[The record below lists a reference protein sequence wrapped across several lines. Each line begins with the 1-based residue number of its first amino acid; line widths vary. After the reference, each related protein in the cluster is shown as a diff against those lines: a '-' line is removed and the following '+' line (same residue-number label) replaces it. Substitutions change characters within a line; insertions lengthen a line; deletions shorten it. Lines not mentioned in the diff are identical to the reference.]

1 MPAPDKAFFENKLG
15 KSLTDVEYSTLL
27 NKGGWSATPA
37 VSPYGPGQFP
47 VEAPPPGIAAAP
59 SGPNAPPLLASL
71 SPGAASMWEGA
82 PAGVQSSMT
91 PVSDTTM
98 GAPNTAGAGLAGQV
112 KKAAWMTGA
121 STEDGP
127 GFGAAPRPD
136 GAPAGAPSAGPLAPA
151 GGLPPKPAMGGGG
164 GGGGGGS
171 GLGGAPTLAQLQSK
185 FLLPGEQAEWE
196 RQMAYEQGQVEKQ
209 KKLMDLE
216 ITSQEAIAAEQL
228 GATKAYAAAQQKQVE
243 DDAAFQD
250 WHSKEMQAL
259 QGESDKAAA
268 MKLDSNRMFRY
279 ANTGDAVLAGVAM
292 ALGAIGGAMAQTT
305 GATHDNPFVTSLNK
319 AIERDLAQQQ
329 VEIEQA
335 KSGVARKEGILSQR
349 YKQYGDMKVAKNAAA
364 LDAYKIALVQLNQK
378 AALMGT
384 EAAKLNAEKAG
395 AALQNQIDS
404 KSAQHDLYLQA
415 QWKQYQQAQ
424 AQAAAAAAW
433 AQQQEAKKRDSK
445 VFDAQLDVAKKR
457 AGDIGGSVAVL
468 DTPKTLANGN
478 VLPAGSAVVLD
489 AQGNIDVSG
498 TDAANK
504 QVSVPTV
511 AGFSAEG
518 KPMYG
523 GATLIDKGDKKV
535 WDDQVKSY
543 TAIKQQLKIIEDL
556 RKKHGGGAL
565 PVPWN
570 ADDRKAAEAAASNIH
585 GLLKGP
591 AMLNLGAVSGTDM
604 KFLTAQVPEQ
614 PLSTAGPVEAVT
626 GQDPYGTQLKAFET
640 SIDNAYKAGE
650 SVYLK
655 GGAAKNTAIPTQAA
669 DAQPSTPYAPTPT
682 PGTGLKKK

>member
-1 MPAPDKAFFENKLG
+1 
-15 KSLTDVEYSTLL
+15 
-27 NKGGWSATPA
+27 
-37 VSPYGPGQFP
+37 
-47 VEAPPPGIAAAP
+47 
-59 SGPNAPPLLASL
+59 
-71 SPGAASMWEGA
+71 
-82 PAGVQSSMT
+82 
-91 PVSDTTM
+91 
-98 GAPNTAGAGLAGQV
+98 
-112 KKAAWMTGA
+112 
-121 STEDGP
+121 
-127 GFGAAPRPD
+127 
-136 GAPAGAPSAGPLAPA
+136 
-151 GGLPPKPAMGGGG
+151 
-164 GGGGGGS
+164 
-171 GLGGAPTLAQLQSK
+171 
-185 FLLPGEQAEWE
+185 
-196 RQMAYEQGQVEKQ
+196 
-209 KKLMDLE
+209 
-216 ITSQEAIAAEQL
+216 
-228 GATKAYAAAQQKQVE
+228 
-243 DDAAFQD
+243 
-250 WHSKEMQAL
+250 
-259 QGESDKAAA
+259 
-268 MKLDSNRMFRY
+268 
-279 ANTGDAVLAGVAM
+279 
-292 ALGAIGGAMAQTT
+292 
-305 GATHDNPFVTSLNK
+305 
-319 AIERDLAQQQ
+319 
-329 VEIEQA
+329 
-335 KSGVARKEGILSQR
+335 
-349 YKQYGDMKVAKNAAA
+349 
-364 LDAYKIALVQLNQK
+364 
-378 AALMGT
+378 MGT
-384 EAAKLNAEKAG
+384 DAAKLNAEKAG

-468 DTPKTLANGN
+468 DTPKKLQNGN

-504 QVSVPTV
+504 QVNVPTV
-511 AGFSAEG
+511 AGFNAEG

-543 TAIKQQLKIIEDL
+543 TAIKQELKLIDDL

-570 ADDRKAAEAAASNIH
+570 AEDRKKAEAAASRIH

-604 KFLTAQVPEQ
+604 KFLTSQVPEQ

-626 GQDPYGTQLKAFET
+626 GQDPYGTQLKDFET
-640 SIDNAYKAGE
+640 SIDSAYKAGE

-655 GGAAKNTAIPTQAA
+655 GGSAKNTALPTQAA
-669 DAQPSTPYAPTPT
+669 DAQPSTPYAPAPT